1 MTVGIPQVSGIETDV
16 ASLSTKKLDEC
27 QEYDITIIPRL
38 VGRTFVNETQ
48 NTHTQKFKKMDVYDL
63 STDSWTAMFGRPSLR
78 ASRVSG

>member
-48 NTHTQKFKKMDVYDL
+48 NFKNLDVL